1 MVADR
6 SPACTARLNW
16 VSSSAG
22 GSLSGLKAEA
32 STHRKTFA

>member
-1 MVADR
+1 MMDEM
-6 SPACTARLNW
+6 W
-16 VSSSAG
+16 VQDPRRDIRRG

>member
-1 MVADR
+1 MTITQYGIQVQ
-6 SPACTARLNW
+6 
-16 VSSSAG
+16 SSIHR